1 MTDLYRLVAPEKLEL
16 YDLKKDGKLVFCQ
29 SIDAANFNFKKIRL
43 LILSAHF
50 INWDTTR
57 IENTAYQPR
66 SDANLFASRSLFYKE
81 NLIITAPFRNIAT
94 EFWAQAWAPRD
105 KLLPILKNISKHA
118 KIYAESLVISASDN
132 TISWQSG
139 PIILK
144 NSGKTGFSERHSS
157 ATINEKAT
165 LTLDGFTFV
174 PRAAFNLYKQ
184 KKPYA
189 LMLASLIFLASII
202 FAWEFSVK
210 EALKNSREPIV
221 AFDNKLLGLEL
232 INKIQNFVPN
242 SAAEQITFDQRTQ
255 ETHLTFVS
263 KVKAIEFFK
272 IVSTSSERIA
282 GWNTSLKDLTITF
295 KYSGD
300 K

>member
-16 YDLKKDGKLVFCQ
+16 YDLKKDGKLVFCH

-66 SDANLFASRSLFYKE
+66 SDANLFASKSIFYRD
-81 NLIITAPFRNIAT
+81 NLIITAPFRNIST
-94 EFWAQAWAPRD
+94 EFWAQAWAPKD
-105 KLLPILKNISKHA
+105 KLLPILKNTPKQA
-118 KIYAESLVISASDN
+118 KIYAESLAISACDN
-132 TISWQSG
+132 TTLWKSG
-139 PIILK
+139 PIILN
-144 NSGKTGFSERHSS
+144 NSEKTGFSERHSPEI
-157 ATINEKAT
+157 INEKVAV
-165 LTLDGFTFV
+165 TLDGFTFV
-174 PRAAFNLYKQ
+174 PRATFNLSKH

-189 LMLASLIFLASII
+189 IMLASVIFIASLI

-221 AFDNKLLGLEL
+221 AFDNRLLGLEL

-242 SAAEQITFDQRTQ
+242 SSAEQITFDQRTQ

-263 KVKAIEFFK
+263 EVKAIKFFK
-272 IVSTSSERIA
+272 IVSTSSDSIA
-282 GWNTSLKDLTITF
+282 GWSTSLKDLTITF

>member
-1 MTDLYRLVAPEKLEL
+1 MTDLYRLVTPEKLEL

-57 IENTAYQPR
+57 IENTAYQPH
-66 SDANLFASRSLFYKE
+66 SDAHLFASKSVFYKE
-81 NLIITAPFRNIAT
+81 NLIITAPFHNLAT
-94 EFWAQAWAPRD
+94 NFWAQAWAPKD
-105 KLLPILKNISKHA
+105 KLLPILKNIPKQT
-118 KIYAESLVISASDN
+118 KIYAESLAISACDD

-139 PIILK
+139 PIILN
-144 NSGKTGFSERHSS
+144 NSGKTGFSERQSP
-157 ATINEKAT
+157 ATINEKAAV
-165 LTLDGFTFV
+165 TLDGFTFV
-174 PRAAFNLYKQ
+174 PRATFNLYKQ

-189 LMLASLIFLASII
+189 LMLASLILLASLI

-221 AFDNKLLGLEL
+221 AFDNRLLGLVL

-242 SAAEQITFDQRTQ
+242 SSAEQITFDQRTQ
-255 ETHLTFVS
+255 KTHLTFVS
-263 KVKAIEFFK
+263 KVKAVNFFE
-272 IVSTSSERIA
+272 IVSTTSEILA
-282 GWNTSLKDLTITF
+282 GWSISLKDLTVIF
-295 KYSGD
+295 KHSGD